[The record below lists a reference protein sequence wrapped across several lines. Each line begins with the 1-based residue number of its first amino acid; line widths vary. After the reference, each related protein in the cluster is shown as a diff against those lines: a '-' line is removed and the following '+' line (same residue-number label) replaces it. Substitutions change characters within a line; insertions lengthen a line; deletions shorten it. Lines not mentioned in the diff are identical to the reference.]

1 MRLLVSLNLLLRS
14 TADLCKEIKIG
25 KNCYKEIPPI
35 NELVPCG
42 KVINDGELFDV
53 SDGFSPLGSGKKIS
67 CPDGTFAYR
76 YGF

>member
-14 TADLCKEIKIG
+14 TADLCNEIKIG
-25 KNCYKEIPPI
+25 QNCYKEISPI
-35 NELVPCG
+35 GELVPPG
-42 KVINDGELFDV
+42 KVFNDGELFDV
-53 SDGFSPLGSGKKIS
+53 SDGYSPLGSGEKIS